1 MDQSKPETPEHGTA
15 KQRRPFIKGLLAGG
29 LMGTLLAGGVGAFAQ
44 HHPHSGFW
52 KAGCSQKHAMRDP
65 GFMKERADFMV
76 EYTLSRID
84 ATEEQR
90 TQVKSVVQGA
100 IEDML
105 QLREEHR
112 TNRKAMIDAL
122 IEPSVDRSEL
132 DRIRGAEMALME
144 RGSRRIV
151 TALADA
157 ADGTHDT
164 DHTDTDHTDEILE
177 VCEYIGVAP
186 NH

>member
-65 GFMKERADFMV
+65 GVMKERADFMV

-100 IEDML
+100 IEDL
-105 QLREEHR
+105 FQLREEHR
-112 TNRKAMIDAL
+112 TNRKQMIDAL
-122 IEPSVDRSEL
+122 TEPNVDRAEL

-157 ADGTHDT
+157 ADVLTPEQRAQLAQMAERWTGHG
-164 DHTDTDHTDEILE
+164 HRL
-177 VCEYIGVAP
+177 
-186 NH
+186 